1 MPSITVNWWAVALR
15 GLAAI
20 AFGVIAFL
28 FPTIALTALIL
39 LFAAYAFVDG
49 IFAVVS
55 GFRRRTDGRPDWMLI
70 VGGIAGIVI
79 GVVTA
84 IIPDITALFL
94 LTLIGAWAIVTG
106 IFEIVAAYRMREM
119 IRGEWLLA
127 VNGVVSLVFGLY
139 ILFFPGPG
147 ALAVIWLIALYALAS
162 GVVLLALAFR
172 LRGRARASASDV
184 RPGAAAA

>member
-1 MPSITVNWWAVALR
+1 MPSITQNWWAIALR
-15 GLAAI
+15 GVAAI
-20 AFGVIAFL
+20 AFGVIAFV

-39 LFAAYAFVDG
+39 LFAAYALVDG
-49 IFAVVS
+49 VFALVS
-55 GFRRRTDGRPDWMLI
+55 GFRRRADGRPDWMLI
-70 VGGIAGIVI
+70 VGGIAGIIV

-84 IIPDITALFL
+84 ILPGITALFL
-94 LTLIGAWAIVTG
+94 LSLIGAWAIVTG
-106 IFEIVAAYRMREM
+106 VLEIVAAYRMREL

-127 VNGVVSLVFGLY
+127 INGIVSVVFGLY

-172 LRGRARASASDV
+172 LRARARGSDV
-184 RPGAAAA
+184 RPGAAPA

>member
-1 MPSITVNWWAVALR
+1 MPSITQNWWAIALR
-15 GLAAI
+15 GVVAI

-55 GFRRRTDGRPDWMLI
+55 GFRRRADGRPDWMLV
-70 VGGIAGIVI
+70 VGGIVGIVI

-84 IIPDITALFL
+84 VLPGITALFL

-106 IFEIVAAYRMREM
+106 IAEIVAAYRMREV

-127 VNGVVSLVFGLY
+127 VNGIVSVVFGLY

-162 GVVLLALAFR
+162 GVVLVALALR
-172 LRGRARASASDV
+172 LRARARGADM
-184 RPGAAAA
+184 RQGAAPA